1 MKSGN
6 IEKSKSYIMV
16 IPKDSSDI
24 DDVMG
29 MLERLDRNKDFK
41 IVRFNDNSEYPNF
54 IVEYKGIEYEV
65 EFYDEEFQMCDM
77 YGINHKLRNKEFEI
91 MKNSNIGIT
100 VGMTFNGDPLDSYH
114 LQLKILDC
122 IIPDKAGLLD
132 FNVERIL
139 SGKWASVAAKSKVP
153 PSPSYLYT
161 IQAISDNEKE
171 GVWLHTHGLNRCG
184 VVEFEILNSSKELYQ
199 AHANVLDTLAKR
211 VISNCEI
218 SNEKEPYFLARLNNG
233 FPIVGTWVTLEEGLS
248 NYPEDIL
255 GGVHDREEGHN
266 KDTVVFYIYTSQEDE
281 DNKKYVHLSVL
292 DDYLCEN
299 PIYMITVSET
309 KRMKSMAEER
319 IFYFKS
325 ELNKDDVHGLMKF
338 GLLVD
343 DEYQNETGD
352 SKEHIWFEVKD
363 IKGSKIKAI
372 LTQDPYYIS
381 GLATDDE
388 VVLEIK
394 DMTDWLLY
402 TSVGEI
408 TPDLVYLLD

>member
-6 IEKSKSYIMV
+6 IKRSKSYIMA
-16 IPKDSSDI
+16 IPKELKVI
-24 DDVMG
+24 DDLEG
-29 MLERLDRNKDFK
+29 MFERLNRNKDFN
-41 IVRFNDNSEYPNF
+41 IVRFNDNNDYPDL
-54 IVEYKGIEYEV
+54 VVKYKGLEYEV
-65 EFYDEEFQMCDM
+65 EFYDEEFQMCDI
-77 YGINHKLRNKEFEI
+77 YGINHKLSNEEFEI
-91 MKNSNIGIT
+91 MKDAKVGIT

-114 LQLKILDC
+114 LQLKIIDC
-122 IIPDKAGLLD
+122 IIPEKVGLLD

-139 SGKWASVAAKSKVP
+139 SGKWASIAAKSKVP
-153 PSPSYLYT
+153 PSPSYLYS
-161 IQAISDNEKE
+161 IQAISDNDKD

-184 VVEFEILNSSKELYQ
+184 VVEFEILNSSKEAYQ

-211 VISNCEI
+211 VISDHEI
-218 SNEKEPYFLARLNNG
+218 VNEKEPYFLARLNNG
-233 FPIVGTWVTLEEGLS
+233 FPIVGTWVNLEEALN
-248 NYPEDIL
+248 NYPEDII
-255 GGVHDREEGHN
+255 GGIHDREEGHN

-281 DNKKYVHLSVL
+281 DNKNYVHLSVL

-299 PIYMITVSET
+299 PIYMITTSET
-309 KRMKSMAEER
+309 KRMKALAEER

-325 ELNKDDVHGLMKF
+325 ELNKDNVHGLMKF

-343 DEYQNETGD
+343 HEYQNESGD
-352 SKEHIWFEVKD
+352 SKEHIWFEVID

-381 GLATDDE
+381 GLAANDE
-388 VVLEIK
+388 MLLDIK

-408 TPDLVYLLD
+408 TPDLVYLLE